1 LNQLN
6 RPSFALGY
14 YLSMLLI
21 LLCVAGAVVTRIW
34 PADEI
39 LDIVAIL
46 AIVTLAI
53 LVLFAIYC
61 AWRAR
66 NGR

>member
-1 LNQLN
+1 
-6 RPSFALGY
+6 
-14 YLSMLLI
+14 MLLI

-46 AIVTLAI
+46 AIVALAI

>member
-1 LNQLN
+1 MNQLN

-21 LLCVAGAVVTRIW
+21 LLCVAGAVVPRIW

-46 AIVTLAI
+46 TIVALAI
-53 LVLFAIYC
+53 LILFAIYC
-61 AWRAR
+61 AWRAK
-66 NGR
+66 NGG